1 MSYPTQILVGFSFEK
16 NNELWKAVN
25 LLLDASIEAE
35 TAKAISIDV
44 KGEDRVW
51 YCGRADALSAF
62 KEIIIN
68 TRNDVLADQ
77 GRPLEENVSSENGI
91 L

>member
-1 MSYPTQILVGFSFEK
+1 MSYPTQILVGFSFDK

-44 KGEDRVW
+44 KGEDRAW

-77 GRPLEENVSSENGI
+77 GRPLEEDI
-91 L
+91 T